1 MYLTLKLFKSTYL
14 QGKQDGWSQNAP
26 EQWRRKQAQTR
37 TEVGSCA
44 VLTGSKSTFLWQSQR
59 WKQVKQ
65 SSRWLWQRLS
75 AAEGAAF
82 LPESTLC
89 SPLSGGYHSSLY
101 ASASET
107 SPKGTCSSLWVLHHL
122 QAPCSLCFLCRKA
135 NNSENRCV
143 CVWEASDFPLLK
155 ACFWQW
161 SLCCWMVDGQ
171 WCKITRLFLCHCVHS
186 GFCLNFKQELPFQ
199 STVSFRPGKLKFD
212 CILFL

>member
-135 NNSENRCV
+135 NNSENWCACV
-143 CVWEASDFPLLK
+143 CEKHLIFLFWRPASGSGASAAGWSVMQNYEVVPL
-155 ACFWQW
+155 
-161 SLCCWMVDGQ
+161 SLCPQ
-171 WCKITRLFLCHCVHS
+171 WV
-186 GFCLNFKQELPFQ
+186 LPEF
-199 STVSFRPGKLKFD
+199 
-212 CILFL
+212 